1 VAKGLNALGLNAFS
15 RDLAVDLGTA
25 NTLVYVDGKG
35 IMLEEPSVVAVQQGR
50 GGVLGEVVS
59 VGSDA
64 REMLGRTPG
73 NIIAVRPLKNGV
85 ITDFRIAEAML
96 RSFIH
101 KAAGSKGF
109 FKPRILACVPSGV
122 SEVEKRAVYES
133 ARAAGGREVYLL
145 SEPIA
150 AALGA
155 GLPVM
160 EATGCMVVDI
170 GGGTTEVAV
179 IAMGAIV
186 KSASI
191 KVAGDQMDQSIA
203 LYLKEQH
210 NLLIGEISAEHL
222 KVTLGCAVPYP
233 TPREGSIKGRD
244 AQTGIPKE
252 VRLTDSDIGQALA
265 QPIKQILDAIQQ
277 TLAATPPELA
287 ADILDRGIV
296 LCGGGAQLF
305 GLTDVIHEKTGV
317 DCAIDSDPL
326 RCVVRGAG
334 MALENTL
341 LLNRVAMA

>member
-1 VAKGLNALGLNAFS
+1 VANGLNAFS

-35 IMLEEPSVVAVQQGR
+35 ITLEEPSVVAVQRGH

-73 NIIAVRPLKNGV
+73 NIVAVRPLKNGV
-85 ITDFRIAEAML
+85 ITDFRIAETML

-160 EATGCMVVDI
+160 DATGCMVVDI

-191 KVAGDQMDQSIA
+191 KVAGDQMDQAIA

-233 TPREGSIKGRD
+233 TPREGRIKGRD
-244 AQTGIPKE
+244 VQTGIPKE
-252 VRLTDSDIGQALA
+252 VRLSDSDIGQALA
-265 QPIKQILDAIQQ
+265 QPIKLILDAIQQ

-305 GLTDVIHEKTGV
+305 GLTDVIHETTGV

>member
-1 VAKGLNALGLNAFS
+1 VAQGLNAFT

-25 NTLVYVDGKG
+25 NTLVYVDGRG
-35 IMLEEPSVVAVQQGR
+35 IALEEPSVVAVQRGR
-50 GGVLGEVVS
+50 GGALGQVVS
-59 VGSDA
+59 VGSEA

-73 NIIAVRPLKNGV
+73 TIAAVRPLKNGV
-85 ITDFRIAEAML
+85 ITDFRIAEEML

-101 KAAGSKGF
+101 KAAGKKGF

-122 SEVEKRAVYES
+122 TEVEKRAVYES

-160 EATGCMVVDI
+160 EATGSMVVDI

-179 IAMGAIV
+179 IAMGGLV

-191 KVAGDQMDQSIA
+191 KVAGDQMDLAIVEH
-203 LYLKEQH
+203 LKKEH
-210 NLLIGEISAEHL
+210 GLLIGEQSAEHL
-222 KVTLGCAVPYP
+222 KITLGCAVPLP
-233 TPREGSIKGRD
+233 TQKQGSIKGRD
-244 AQTGIPKE
+244 VESGVPKE
-252 VRLTDSDIGQALA
+252 IRLTSSEVGQALA
-265 QPIKQILDAIQQ
+265 KPVNQILDAIQQ
-277 TLAATPPELA
+277 TLASTPPELA

-296 LCGGGAQLF
+296 LCGGGAQLH
-305 GLTDVIHEKTGV
+305 GLSDVIRERTGV
-317 DCAIDSDPL
+317 ECVLDADPL

>member
-1 VAKGLNALGLNAFS
+1 MANGLNAFS

-35 IMLEEPSVVAVQQGR
+35 ITLEEPSVVAVQRGR
-50 GGVLGEVVS
+50 GGVLGEIVS

-73 NIIAVRPLKNGV
+73 NIVAVRPLKNGV
-85 ITDFRIAEAML
+85 ITDFRIAETML

-101 KAAGSKGF
+101 KAAGTKGF

-191 KVAGDQMDQSIA
+191 KVAGDQMDQAIA
-203 LYLKEQH
+203 QYLKEQH
-210 NLLIGEISAEHL
+210 QLLIGEISAEHL

-233 TPREGSIKGRD
+233 TPRDGSIKGRD

-252 VRLTDSDIGQALA
+252 VHLSSSDIGQALA
-265 QPIKQILDAIQQ
+265 EPIKLILDAIQR

-296 LCGGGAQLF
+296 VCGGGAQLF
-305 GLTDVIHEKTGV
+305 GLTEVIRETTGV
-317 DCAIDSDPL
+317 DCVIDSDPL

>member
-1 VAKGLNALGLNAFS
+1 MAKGLNAFS

-25 NTLVYVDGKG
+25 NTLIYVDGKG
-35 IMLEEPSVVAVQQGR
+35 IALDEPSVVAVQRGR
-50 GGVLGEVVS
+50 GGALGEVVS
-59 VGSDA
+59 VGSEA
-64 REMLGRTPG
+64 QEMLGRTPG

-85 ITDFRIAEAML
+85 ITDFRIAETML

-101 KAAGSKGF
+101 KAAGAKGF

-145 SEPIA
+145 IEPIA

-160 EATGCMVVDI
+160 EATGSMIVDI

-179 IAMGAIV
+179 IAMGALV

-191 KVAGDQMDQSIA
+191 KVAGDQMNQAIIKA
-203 LYLKEQH
+203 LQEQH
-210 NLLIGEISAEHL
+210 GLLIGAMSAEHL
-222 KVTLGCAVPYP
+222 KITLGCAVPFP
-233 TPREGSIKGRD
+233 TPRVGAIKGRD
-244 AQTGIPKE
+244 IQTGVPRE
-252 VRLTDSDIGQALA
+252 VRVTSTDIGQALA
-265 QPIKQILDAIQQ
+265 EPIKRILQAIQE

-296 LCGGGAQLF
+296 LCGGGAQMA
-305 GLTDVIHEKTGV
+305 GLADVIRETTGV
-317 DCAIDSDPL
+317 DCVVDPDPL

-334 MALENTL
+334 MALENIL

>member
-1 VAKGLNALGLNAFS
+1 VANGLNAFS

-35 IMLEEPSVVAVQQGR
+35 IALEEPSVVAVQRGR
-50 GGVLGEVVS
+50 GGALGDVVS
-59 VGSDA
+59 VGTEA
-64 REMLGRTPG
+64 RKMLGRTPG
-73 NIIAVRPLKNGV
+73 NIVAVRPLKNGI
-85 ITDFRIAEAML
+85 ITDFRIAEIML

-101 KAAGSKGF
+101 KAMGTKSF

-155 GLPVM
+155 GLPIM
-160 EATGCMVVDI
+160 EATGSMVVDI

-179 IAMGAIV
+179 IAMGGLV
-186 KSASI
+186 QSASI
-191 KVAGDQMDQSIA
+191 KVAGDQMDQAIMEA
-203 LYLKEQH
+203 IKEQH
-210 NLLIGEISAEHL
+210 GLIIGEMSAEHL
-222 KVTLGCAVPYP
+222 KITLGCAVPFT
-233 TPREGSIKGRD
+233 TPRVGSIKGRD
-244 AQTGIPKE
+244 IQTGIPKE
-252 VRLTDSDIGQALA
+252 VRISSSDIGQALA
-265 QPIKQILDAIQQ
+265 GPIKQILEAIQQ

-296 LCGGGAQLF
+296 LCGGGAQMA
-305 GLTDVIHEKTGV
+305 GLTDVIRETTGI
-317 DCAIDSDPL
+317 DCVLDQDPL

-334 MALENTL
+334 LALENTL